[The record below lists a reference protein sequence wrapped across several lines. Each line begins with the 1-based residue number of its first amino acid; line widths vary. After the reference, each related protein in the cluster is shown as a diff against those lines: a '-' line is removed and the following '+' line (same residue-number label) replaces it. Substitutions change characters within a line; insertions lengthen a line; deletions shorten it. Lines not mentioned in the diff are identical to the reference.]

1 MKKTNLLSI
10 TFIMLLFK
18 TTFGQDLSLS
28 ILYYDTIY
36 NDPEIPWRYLTI
48 KITNASE
55 DTFYLPGYRVSQVRL
70 PKFSESTLD
79 FTQEL
84 NEWITKKGDNM
95 FSFFINTYIA
105 PGTLFLFVKEI
116 DKDSLIGL
124 KQFYFIRDW
133 FKDEAIANYDSLS
146 DPYQLGPYE
155 LFRLQRMLTLPPH
168 MSIEK
173 EFFCDF
179 SGFELQKGKHYEA
192 FVVYAFNKSGLH
204 RSEIFGPF
212 TNKYNY
218 PETSLVSNEIILIWK
233 NRWK

>member
-1 MKKTNLLSI
+1 MKLINLFFSI
-10 TFIMLLFK
+10 ALILTLLK
-18 TTFGQDLSLS
+18 ATSGQNLHLT
-28 ILYYDTIY
+28 IINRDTIY
-36 NDPEIPWRYLTI
+36 NDQEKPWQYLTI

-55 DTFYLPGYRVSQVRL
+55 DTFYLPGYRMAQVRL
-70 PKFSESTLD
+70 PKFHLGP
-79 FTQEL
+79 EL
-84 NEWITKKGDNM
+84 TEEANEWVKKKGANLI
-95 FSFFINTYIA
+95 SFFTNSKIDNGMLY
-105 PGTLFLFVKEI
+105 LFVKDI

-124 KQFYFIRDW
+124 KQFYFTRDW
-133 FKDEAIANYDSLS
+133 LKDESIANYDSLS
-146 DPYQLGPYE
+146 DPYQLGAYA